1 VFPQFGRLVSVTVM
15 MILVALFTWIYR
27 RDRQQRVW
35 LWMIGW
41 SAILVHF
48 GAALLDSF
56 HLIQTGLADWLAYST
71 LMLAAASFL
80 VSMCSLAENLNGQLV
95 FLGGLVVPA
104 LIYAG
109 LLSAGSQTALPYQL
123 ILAAMLSCGLYL
135 AWSSSRRAT
144 WAGELCALLSVVAT
158 GWTAAKAGTSAEYG
172 IDLILFFAFGTPA
185 YLFWRHRTRLSP
197 GVALTSFAF
206 LLWGLVFP
214 IGSLADYLHAGIPDD
229 HVVWDLPKYAVAFGM
244 ILLLSEKLEELL
256 RVEVKERR
264 RAEDS
269 ALAASEAK
277 SHFLANMSHEIR
289 TPMNGILGMTNLM
302 LESGELT
309 SEQQENLE
317 LVQSSAQSLLL
328 VINDVLD
335 FSKIEAHKLTL
346 EQIEFDPAE
355 LFLDLFRIMK
365 PRAEEKGLRFIY
377 GIGPEAPRILV
388 GDPGRVRQV
397 LLNLLSNAIKFTEDG
412 DVLLELECTG
422 PRSAKEVRLRFSVT
436 DSGIGIPEEK
446 RALIFQPFYQ
456 ADDSI
461 TRRFGGTGLGL
472 TIASEL
478 VGLMGGE
485 LKVQSG
491 RDEKGSVF
499 SFESNFGSVEVANQE
514 LAYLAK
520 AVGQSGSHGGGE
532 RVFVVKPARPLR
544 RSLRILLAED
554 NPVNQLV
561 ATRLIEKQG
570 HRVTVAASGGQAIAA
585 LSQETFDLVLMDVQM
600 PELDGIQ
607 ATRLIR
613 AKERSTGQHI
623 PIIAVTAFAMKGDVE
638 KCMEAGM
645 DAYVSK
651 PITASELFEKIEELV

>member
-1 VFPQFGRLVSVTVM
+1 M

-27 RDRQQRVW
+27 RDRQQRVR

-56 HLIQTGLADWLAYST
+56 HLIQSGLADWLAYST
-71 LMLAAASFL
+71 LIIAAASFL
-80 VSMCSLAENLNGQLV
+80 VSMCAVAESERGRIV
-95 FLGGLVVPA
+95 FLCGLVLPA
-104 LIYAG
+104 LLYAG
-109 LLSAGSQTALPYQL
+109 LLSGGSLHALSFRL
-123 ILAAMLSCGLYL
+123 ILAVMCGSGLYL
-135 AWSSSRRAT
+135 LRQSLGL
-144 WAGELCALLSVVAT
+144 AGVTGQVLAVTGLVAT
-158 GWTAAKAGTSAEYG
+158 AWTAWRADSAPEYG
-172 IDLILFFAFGTPA
+172 IDLILFCAFATPG
-185 YLFWRHRTRLSP
+185 YLFWRHRTRMSP
-197 GVALTSFAF
+197 GVTLTSFAF

-214 IGSLADYLHAGIPDD
+214 IASLADYLHAGIPDD

-244 ILLLSEKLEELL
+244 ILLLSENLEELL

-289 TPMNGILGMTNLM
+289 TPMNGILGMTNFM
-302 LESGELT
+302 LESGEL
-309 SEQQENLE
+309 SVEQQENLE
-317 LVQSSAQSLLL
+317 LVRTSAESLLM

-335 FSKIEAHKLTL
+335 FSKIEARKLTL
-346 EQIEFDPAE
+346 EKIEFDPAE
-355 LFLDLFRIMK
+355 MVFDLFRMMRL
-365 PRAEEKGLRFIY
+365 RAEEKGLQF
-377 GIGPEAPRILV
+377 GHTVSPDVPNVLV
-388 GDPGRVRQV
+388 GDPGRLRQV
-397 LLNLLSNAIKFTEDG
+397 LLNLLSNAIKFTERGEVSLQVECAGLRSG
-412 DVLLELECTG
+412 D
-422 PRSAKEVRLRFSVT
+422 EVRLRFSVV

-446 RALIFQPFYQ
+446 RAMIFQPFYQ
-456 ADDSI
+456 AHDYI

-478 VGLMGGE
+478 VELMGGA

-491 RDEKGSVF
+491 QNQKGSIF
-499 SFESNFGSVEVANQE
+499 SFETRFGVSEVANEE
-514 LAYLAK
+514 LTYLAK
-520 AVGQSGSHGGGE
+520 AVGQSTSQAGGE
-532 RVFVVKPARPLR
+532 RVFVVKQSTRPA

-585 LSQETFDLVLMDVQM
+585 LNNGTFDVVLMDVQM

-607 ATRLIR
+607 ATKLIR

-623 PIIAVTAFAMKGDVE
+623 PIIAVTAFAMKGDAE

-651 PITASELFEKIEELV
+651 PITASELFEKIEHLV